1 MTELPLDEHA
11 LLKAA
16 VAQARHL
23 TGLPVVFGGPV
34 NQAGVVLTES
44 CGMRTRALHNLVVET
59 QRGLGGHALQTRK
72 PVSVT
77 HYKSSGAISHDY
89 DRQVAAEGL
98 VSLVAIPVL
107 AGQQV
112 RAVLYGALRDPHPI
126 GDLAADKLVAA
137 AAQLSAALRARRPSG
152 GRDGAAGP
160 AAPPALAPIVAEAR
174 ALAEQVGDARLKAE
188 ILASCDRYGQLTSGS
203 RGPAGIPVLTSRELE
218 VVALT
223 AAGCSNQEIARELAV
238 TTQTVKAY
246 MRSAMRRLGAQTR
259 HAAVSTARAHG
270 LLP

>member
-1 MTELPLDEHA
+1 MTELMLDEQA
-11 LLKAA
+11 LLKST

-44 CGMRTRALHNLVVET
+44 SGMRTRALHNLVVET
-59 QRGLGGHALQTRK
+59 QRGLGGHALQARK

-77 HYKSSGAISHDY
+77 HYRSSAAISHDY
-89 DRQVAAEGL
+89 DREVAAEGL

-137 AAQLSAALRARRPSG
+137 AAQLSAALRARG
-152 GRDGAAGP
+152 GPGAGAARP
-160 AAPPALAPIVAEAR
+160 AAPPALASIVAEAR
-174 ALAEQVGDARLKAE
+174 TLAEQVGDARLKSE
-188 ILASCDRYGQLTSGS
+188 ILACCARYAQLRSNS
-203 RGPAGIPVLTSRELE
+203 PGPAGIPALTSRELE

-238 TTQTVKAY
+238 TTATVKAY
-246 MRSAMRRLGAQTR
+246 MRSAMRRLGARTR
-259 HAAVSTARAHG
+259 YAAVSAARAHG